1 MRTLAA
7 PILLLLS
14 ATLWSQSR
22 LIERQQPEP
31 LTFAELR
38 TLSGEPVPAGEL
50 GSRLQRLLTTP
61 VIDNTAALAGAKPA
75 RPEWPGLGPLL
86 RAAMWN
92 IERGQEFDLV
102 RLALTDPEGL
112 VKDALRRREE
122 AGVASH
128 SREVAAA
135 REQAAWL
142 HDADVLVL
150 NEVDWGMTR
159 TGYRDVARELARAA
173 GMNYAYGVE
182 FLEVDK
188 LYLGDEDIDLSD
200 DKKEA
205 EIRESLRPDPERYLG
220 MHGTALL
227 SRYPIRSARIHRLRR
242 CYDWFGKEKEQIAQL
257 EKGRREV
264 AEKVF
269 LERITREVRQ
279 GGRMAIIAELDVPEA
294 PSGKLTV
301 IAAHLENKCV
311 PKCRQEQLD
320 DLLNQVRGAAG
331 PLILAGDMNT
341 TGSDAAPVSVRRE
354 ISKRVKNPRFWA
366 GQAVSYFNP
375 IGLPRLFTMP
385 ANYFK
390 NYQDPTAA
398 SIPFAASNAEA
409 GFFKRLEKFRFGDGH
424 AFDFRG
430 VNARALG
437 GRGGK
442 LADSNQ
448 RSTKGFQ
455 PTFTFTRDL
464 KGLAGELRLD
474 WIFVKGLASHPNGE
488 TESYH
493 WAPHFGAVLEAL
505 NTIVPE
511 GISDHHAVLCDLPLK
526 DPGAAPPTPRPWP
539 PLP

>member
-1 MRTLAA
+1 MRTPA
-7 PILLLLS
+7 PLLLL
-14 ATLWSQSR
+14 ALTAAAWAQPKW
-22 LIERQQPEP
+22 IERQQPEP
-31 LTFAELR
+31 LAFAELR
-38 TLSGEPVPAGEL
+38 ALSDEPVPAGDL
-50 GSRLQRLLTTP
+50 GARLQRLLTTP
-61 VIDNTAALAGAKPA
+61 VIDNTAALAGTTPA
-75 RPEWPGLGPLL
+75 RPPWKGLGPLL

-92 IERGQEFDLV
+92 IERGQEFDLI

-112 VKDALRRREE
+112 VKDALHRRER
-122 AGVASH
+122 AGLESG

-142 HDADVLVL
+142 RGADVLVL

-159 TGYRDVARELARAA
+159 TGYRDVARDLARAA

-188 LYLGDEDIDLSD
+188 LYLGDEDIDLTD
-200 DKKEA
+200 DKQEA
-205 EIRESLRPDPERYLG
+205 EIRESLRPDKERYLG

-227 SRYPIRSARIHRLRR
+227 SRYPILSARIHRLRR
-242 CYDWFGKEKEQIAQL
+242 CYDWFGKEKAEIAQL
-257 EKGRREV
+257 EKSRREV

-279 GGRMAIIAELDVPEA
+279 GGRMALIAELAVPEA
-294 PSGKLTV
+294 PGGKVTV

-311 PKCRQEQLD
+311 PKCRQEQLT
-320 DLLNQVRGAAG
+320 DLLHQVGDVTG

-341 TGSDAAPVSVRRE
+341 TGSDAAPTSVRRE
-354 ISKRVKNPRFWA
+354 LSKRVKNPRFWA
-366 GQAVSYFNP
+366 GQAVNYFNP

-390 NYQDPTAA
+390 NYQDPTAK
-398 SIPFAASNAEA
+398 SVPFVAPNAEA
-409 GFFKRLEKFRFGDGH
+409 GFFTHLEKFRFDDGH

-430 VNARALG
+430 ETARALG

-474 WIFVKGLASHPNGE
+474 WIFVKGLAHHPYGE
-488 TESYH
+488 AEPYQ
-493 WAPHFGAVLEAL
+493 WAPHFGAVLDAL

-511 GISDHHAVLCDLPLK
+511 GISDHHAVLCDLPLE
-526 DPGAAPPTPRPWP
+526 DPGSAPPTPRPWP